1 MANTVYLNN
10 GEIEVCVAGDTAGK
24 ALFLEQLLRDWLG
37 DDAARF
43 FTEFKA
49 ELESEWL
56 YEEHEKQETEHEAI
70 ADGYLAMCRDARDQF
85 NEILDLLDKPRLN
98 RKALREAA
106 QHGYDDLNKN
116 L

>member
-24 ALFLEQLLRDWLG
+24 ALFLEQLLRDRLG

-70 ADGYLAMCRDARDQF
+70 ADGYLAMCRDARDDF
-85 NEILDLLDKPRLN
+85 GTILEMLDKPRLN
-98 RKALREAA
+98 RKELREAA
-106 QHGYDDLNKN
+106 QHGYNNLNKN

>member
-1 MANTVYLNN
+1 M
-10 GEIEVCVAGDTAGK
+10 
-24 ALFLEQLLRDWLG
+24 LRDKLG

-43 FTEFKA
+43 FTGYVE

-56 YEEHEKQETEHEAI
+56 YEEHEKQETEQEAV
-70 ADGYLAMCRDARDQF
+70 ADGYLAMCRDARDKF
-85 NEILDLLDKPRLN
+85 NVILELLEAPRLKRN
-98 RKALREAA
+98 DLRKAA

>member
-1 MANTVYLNN
+1 MANAVYLSN
-10 GEIEVCVAGDTAGK
+10 GETEYCFDGSTSGK
-24 ALFLEQLLRDWLG
+24 AEFLERLLRERLG

-49 ELESEWL
+49 ELEDEWL
-56 YEEHEKQETEHEAI
+56 FEEHEKQETEHEAI

-98 RKALREAA
+98 RKALSEAA
-106 QHGYDDLNKN
+106 LHGYDDLNKN

>member
-24 ALFLEQLLRDWLG
+24 ALFLEQLLRDRLG

-49 ELESEWL
+49 ELESERL
-56 YEEHEKQETEHEAI
+56 YEEHEKQETEQEAV

-85 NEILDLLDKPRLN
+85 NVILELLKAPRLKRN
-98 RKALREAA
+98 DLREAA
-106 QHGYDDLNKN
+106 QHGYNDLNKN